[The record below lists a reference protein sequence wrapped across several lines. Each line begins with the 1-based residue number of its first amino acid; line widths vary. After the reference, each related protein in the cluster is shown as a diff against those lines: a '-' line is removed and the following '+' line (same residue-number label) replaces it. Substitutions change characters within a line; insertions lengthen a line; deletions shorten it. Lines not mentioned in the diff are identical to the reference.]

1 MFIMQ
6 RYFFLFVTLFLL
18 GGSASAQRPNTGTC
32 WDFEEPCVNPSNAF
46 YELCIPDAFASSG
59 SPDNSSSYFGLDP
72 VPSGQRYAHMAM
84 WHCPRAQG
92 EPAYQS
98 GEGILLNTT
107 IDANHKYELKFYTFG
122 PMPNGELTTLGVHL
136 VSGLPNN
143 GGAPNAEQPCWNS
156 SYLIPDLPAS
166 TQTLNNQITAS
177 GSTGWIEQRVV
188 FIASGNFS
196 QIWFRPFM
204 NMANINPSSDM
215 TASFYIDNVCI
226 RDITCEVE
234 KFKVT
239 GCRPNENPDQVLY
252 TITGGSN
259 VAQGDW
265 KLYKLPSCNSS
276 ILGPE
281 IPINWQSSNSFLL
294 TANTECYSFGYRID
308 NPLCE
313 QRFVSVTLNTAPRE
327 LPLCK
332 LDCVNWDVSVTEE
345 YCNTISFH
353 ILQAFPFPPGT
364 TITAT
369 MNGSP
374 VELDGPGMVFYY
386 PITQGDQRWVKVC
399 FTVHEPGCAPETK
412 CAYFYVGDCDGG
424 GRNASLESA
433 KTSTS
438 LRINNPAD
446 TYIRLSQPLGQGVA
460 ELYSMQGALLKAFQL
475 NDTQFLDV
483 ADMPNGQYMLSIR
496 HAGGRDS
503 RLVLILHQP

>member
-1 MFIMQ
+1 MQ
-6 RYFFLFVTLFLL
+6 RYFFLFVTLLLL

-32 WDFEEPCVNPSNAF
+32 WDFEEACSNPSNAF
-46 YELCIPDAFASSG
+46 YLLCIPDAFASSG
-59 SPDNSSSYFGLDP
+59 SPDNQSNNIGANP
-72 VPSGQRYAHMAM
+72 APSGQRFAHMAL
-84 WHCPRAQG
+84 WHCPASDG
-92 EPAYQS
+92 EPADQR

-107 IDANHKYELKFYTFG
+107 IEGYHKYELKFYTFG
-122 PMPNGELTTLGVHL
+122 PMSDIHSQLGVHL
-136 VSGLPNN
+136 VSGFPNN
-143 GGAPNAEQPCWNS
+143 GGITPGISTCADNN
-156 SYLIPDLPAS
+156 YIIPGLP
-166 TQTLNNQITAS
+166 TNVQTLTSQITAS

-196 QIWFRPFM
+196 QIWFRPTLKM
-204 NMANINPSSDM
+204 ENIHPS
-215 TASFYIDNVCI
+215 TGNAILPSFQIDNVCI

-252 TITGGSN
+252 TITGAGN

-412 CAYFYVGDCDGG
+412 CASFYVGDCDGG

-483 ADMPNGQYMLSIR
+483 ADVPNGQYMLSIR